1 MRAEVHYNPWPSLCF
16 LASYSKRN
24 RMFVPA
30 LFPMVVWLFLGSS
43 HSTIHVMQASSARG
57 DLPRTP

>member
-24 RMFVPA
+24 TMFVPA
-30 LFPMVVWLFLGSS
+30 LFPMVVWLF
-43 HSTIHVMQASSARG
+43 
-57 DLPRTP
+57 